1 MENNKEVVTKE
12 YLTKIR
18 KIQKETFE
26 ELCDKDPQA
35 KRKAVENGSLYN
47 RDKTL
52 SYSIIAIL
60 EHADLSIGE
69 SIKLLYSIKEDL
81 LKSCKINLGE

>member
-26 ELCDKDPQA
+26 ELCAKDPQA

-60 EHADLSIGE
+60 EHTDLSIGE
-69 SIKLLYSIKEDL
+69 SIKLLDSIKEDL